1 MYTLF
6 NLDRDYG
13 WNKLKMPK
21 DPPIKHWV
29 FNKWQ
34 EPSILLSVLLFCLA
48 ILLAFIFP
56 GWITTCLFILTLV
69 ILGIILYFF
78 RDPDR
83 TVMDI
88 PGLVVGPCDGKVVSI
103 DRVKED
109 RYLHDETIR
118 VSIFLSLFDVHVQRA
133 PLGGEI
139 TLVDRQP
146 GKFLQAFRPEASDV
160 NEFIAMRIETPYGS
174 LLVKQI
180 AGILARR
187 CVNYAQ
193 IADKVRTGERYGHI
207 KFGSRVDLYLP
218 LKAEIKVNIGDTVR
232 GGLTPIAQ
240 LTVYPNE

>member
-1 MYTLF
+1 MT
-6 NLDRDYG
+6 
-13 WNKLKMPK
+13 K
-21 DPPIKHWV
+21 DPPIKHWT

-34 EPSILLSVLLFCLA
+34 EPSILLSALLSCLA
-48 ILLAFIFP
+48 ILLALIFP
-56 GWITTCLFILTLV
+56 GWITTCLLILTLV

-83 TVMDI
+83 IVNDKQ
-88 PGLVVGPCDGKVVSI
+88 GLVVGPGDGKVVSI

-109 RYLHDETIR
+109 RYLNDETIR
-118 VSIFLSLFDVHVQRA
+118 ISIFLSLFDVHVQRA
-133 PLGGEI
+133 PLAGEI

-193 IADKVRTGERYGHI
+193 PEDKVRTGERYGPI
-207 KFGSRVDLYLP
+207 KFGSRIDLYLP
-218 LKAEIKVNIGDTVR
+218 LKAEIRVNIGDKVL
-232 GGLTPIAQ
+232 GGVTPIAQ
-240 LTVYPNE
+240 LTVPRDE

>member
-1 MYTLF
+1 
-6 NLDRDYG
+6 
-13 WNKLKMPK
+13 MPK
-21 DPPIKHWV
+21 DPPIKHWT

-34 EPSILLSVLLFCLA
+34 EPSILLSVLLSGLS

-56 GWITTCLFILTLV
+56 GWITTCLLILTSV
-69 ILGIILYFF
+69 VLGIILYFF

-83 TVMDI
+83 MVNDQQ
-88 PGLVVGPCDGKVVSI
+88 GLVVSPGDGEIVSI
-103 DRVKED
+103 DRLKED
-109 RYLHDETIR
+109 RYLHDETMR

-133 PLGGEI
+133 PLGGKI

-187 CVNYAQ
+187 CVNFAQ
-193 IADKVRTGERYGHI
+193 PEDEVRTGERYGHI

-218 LKAEIKVNIGDTVR
+218 LNAEIRVNIGDKVR

-240 LTVYPNE
+240 LTQDRNE